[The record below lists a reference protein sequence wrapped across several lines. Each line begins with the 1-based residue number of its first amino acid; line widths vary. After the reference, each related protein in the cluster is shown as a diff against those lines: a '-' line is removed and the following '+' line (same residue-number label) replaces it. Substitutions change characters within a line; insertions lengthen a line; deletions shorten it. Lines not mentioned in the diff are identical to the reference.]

1 MNAFNKSRRTLITV
15 ILKGAVLAFLIAS
28 ISWSSN
34 CFYYSFSGG
43 SLPPHINTVA
53 IPLFEDRTSEY
64 GIKERLTDALIDE
77 FVRDNTLK
85 IADRR
90 SADSVLLGTIL
101 NVSDRVETYNRMEQ
115 AETFKLYITVEVE
128 YNDLKKNKTMWK
140 ERLTQWG
147 RYTVTTGGPED
158 REKGIDEAIEKLSA
172 DILNKTVSGW

>member
-1 MNAFNKSRRTLITV
+1 MNTSSENSRPLMTV
-15 ILKGAVLAFLIAS
+15 ALKGIALVS
-28 ISWSSN
+28 WIVFISCTFY
-34 CFYYSFSGG
+34 CFHYSFSGS
-43 SLPPHINTVA
+43 SLPSHIKTVA